1 MNPPIDESLEL
12 YSIKELNT
20 VNKIIELLKQ
30 TSTKVSN
37 LTYKLSQNHDNKCLQ
52 TKIKRKLV
60 TKFESALSKGDV
72 RPEIVH
78 KLAKMHAHITVN
90 DIRMVWYGIVVAHG
104 TSIVVYF
111 LCKTVKSFYELDQ
124 MIKSGFMREVFAVVI
139 ESLERTTVDVY
150 VKDDEFNVSLL
161 GLSSAQDKGLSINQQ
176 Y

>member
-78 KLAKMHAHITVN
+78 KLAKMHARITVN
-90 DIRMVWYGIVVAHG
+90 DIRMVVVAHG
-104 TSIVVYF
+104 ASIVVYF